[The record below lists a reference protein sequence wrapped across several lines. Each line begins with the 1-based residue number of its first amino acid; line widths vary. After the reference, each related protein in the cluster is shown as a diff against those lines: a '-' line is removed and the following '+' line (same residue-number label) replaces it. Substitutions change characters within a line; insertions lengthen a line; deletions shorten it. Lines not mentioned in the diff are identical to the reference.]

1 MQEQGPCKGLFRLM
15 KFRAF
20 RLAASTALVLAA
32 VPAAAQQQTSDS
44 HEFLEAVRK
53 ADGTKVNQYLGNTSL
68 RLINAKDRS
77 TGEGAIHIVAKRR
90 DQLYLRVV
98 LQQDDVNKNLQDRDG
113 NTALLIAA
121 DQGWSEGVS
130 ILLKYGANVNT
141 PNNAGQTPL
150 IRAVLSHQE
159 EVVRQLV
166 KGNADPDRADYQ
178 TGMSARDYAKR
189 ESRYPTIAKLIAD
202 APKAGASGAAGPKL

>member
-1 MQEQGPCKGLFRLM
+1 M

-20 RLAASTALVLAA
+20 RLAASAALVFAA
-32 VPAAAQQQTSDS
+32 MPAAAQQFSQS

-53 ADGTKVNQYLGNTSL
+53 ADGTKVNQFLSNPTQ
-68 RLINAKDRS
+68 RLINSKDRS
-77 TGEGAIHIVAKRR
+77 TGEGAIHIVTKRR

-121 DQGWSEGVS
+121 DQGWGEGVS
-130 ILLKYGANVNT
+130 ILLKYGANPNT
-141 PNNAGQTPL
+141 PNSAGQTPL

-159 EVVRQLV
+159 DVVRQLL
-166 KGNADPDRADYQ
+166 KANADPDRADYQ
-178 TGMSARDYAKR
+178 TGMSAREYAKR

>member
-1 MQEQGPCKGLFRLM
+1 MN
-15 KFRAF
+15 FRAF
-20 RLAASTALVLAA
+20 RLAASAALVFAA
-32 VPAAAQQQTSDS
+32 VPAAAQQFSTSY
-44 HEFLEAVRK
+44 EFLEAVRK
-53 ADGTKVNQYLGNTSL
+53 ADGTKVNEFLGNKSL
-68 RLINAKDRS
+68 RLINSKDRN
-77 TGEGAIHIVAKRR
+77 TGEGAIHIVTKRR
-90 DQLYLRVV
+90 DSLYLRVV

-121 DQGWSEGVS
+121 EQGWGEGVS
-130 ILLKYGANVNT
+130 ILLKYGANPNT
-141 PNNAGQTPL
+141 PNTAGQTPL

-159 EVVRQLV
+159 DVVRDLL
-166 KGNADPDRADYQ
+166 KANADPDRADYQ